1 MDRATANLPSRD
13 FDKTEAFYEV
23 LGFSTRFKD
32 DGWMIMQRG
41 PLEIEFFPHAELDPR
56 TSCFSAC
63 LRVDD
68 LDALYAAFQKAA
80 LPNNCWATPRM
91 DEPEVKPWGMRMFH
105 VVDLDGSLLRCIDN
119 RTTREAGE
127 LDTV

>member
-13 FDKTEAFYEV
+13 LDKTETFYQAFV
-23 LGFSTRFKD
+23 FVSRFKD

-41 PLEIEFFPHAELDPR
+41 PLEIEFFPHTELDPR

-63 LRVDD
+63 FRVDD
-68 LDALYAAFQKAA
+68 LDALYTAFSKAQ
-80 LPNNCWATPRM
+80 LPTDCWSIPRIDTP
-91 DEPEVKPWGMRMFH
+91 ETKTFGLRMFH

-119 RTTREAGE
+119 RTTSEAS
-127 LDTV
+127 